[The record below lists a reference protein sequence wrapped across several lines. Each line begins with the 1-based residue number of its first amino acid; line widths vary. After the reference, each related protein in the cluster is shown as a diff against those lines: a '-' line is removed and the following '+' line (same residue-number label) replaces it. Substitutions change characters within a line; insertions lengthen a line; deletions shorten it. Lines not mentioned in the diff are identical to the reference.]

1 MTDRSPL
8 LDPLGWPRWLARDAE
23 RRRLVEPEALAS
35 IEQSVRDFPAAA
47 FTAGLL
53 PIPLPV
59 ERVEKLPRGEVRDT
73 ADGVRIRF
81 RAQNTPSETRGW
93 VLGNGLVIG
102 MNQATM
108 RPLYVPVAR
117 GDSAALRLDGVVVRA
132 LISGWQPYPPPV
144 EVELEQNRS
153 VPTDEYLRRVLAG
166 RGRP

>member
-23 RRRLVEPEALAS
+23 RRRLVEPEVLAS
-35 IEQSVRDFPAAA
+35 LEQTVRDVPAAA

-59 ERVEKLPRGEVRDT
+59 EQVEKLPRGEVRET
-73 ADGVRIRF
+73 PDGIRIRY

-93 VLGNGLVIG
+93 LLGNGLVIG
-102 MNQATM
+102 MAQTTM
-108 RPLYVPVAR
+108 RPLYAPVAR
-117 GDSAALRLDGVVVRA
+117 GESAALRLDGVVVRA

-144 EVELEQNRS
+144 EVELDQGRTIS
-153 VPTDEYLRRVLAG
+153 TVDYLRRVLAN